1 MDKREQLVEQ
11 AFRLFYRQGVYAV
24 GINKVLDESGIAKK
38 TLYNHFASKEAL
50 VAATV
55 SYRDSLFRQWLFGRM
70 DAVAAGK
77 PALMEAFMALDD
89 WFNGRVA
96 VMPEFHGC
104 YFINVSA
111 EFSDLKHPI
120 HQQCAEHKQAILE
133 KIREQVVLA
142 GGDESVANHVALLKE
157 GAIVQAYVGGDLQSA
172 LKARRL
178 LDQLL

>member
-77 PALMEAFMALDD
+77 PAQALRRITCR
-89 WFNGRVA
+89 FRVWPGGLRRSA
-96 VMPEFHGC
+96 TSVSNC
-104 YFINVSA
+104 RSYF
-111 EFSDLKHPI
+111 
-120 HQQCAEHKQAILE
+120 
-133 KIREQVVLA
+133 
-142 GGDESVANHVALLKE
+142 
-157 GAIVQAYVGGDLQSA
+157 
-172 LKARRL
+172 
-178 LDQLL
+178 